1 MAIPTDP
8 VRKSELMQVVGRR
21 LKAARRAA
29 GMSQAQAAHVLRHK
43 GITQVSLAED
53 GKRLPPIFDLVKYAD
68 LYSVPLD
75 FLVGRIDDPL
85 MEAGENNQG
94 IVVRTVTHG
103 IQELFGKFA
112 TAVAGHVSVSISGIR
127 GDRRD
132 MVKMIGLAE
141 EAEVALRRLKELN
154 PGFEE
159 DMRGSS
165 RLDSILRQ
173 FAALGRDLNTRTKR
187 ERLQYAMID
196 RALEMEAIEGRVCQ
210 FQLALEITRSE
221 EAVVAEAVA

>member
-8 VRKSELMQVVGRR
+8 HRKAELTQIIGRR

-53 GKRLPPIFDLVKYAD
+53 GQRLPPLVDLVKYAD

-94 IVVRTVTHG
+94 IVVRTVARG
-103 IQELFGKFA
+103 IEDLFEKF
-112 TAVAGHVSVSISGIR
+112 TRAVAGHVSVSISGIR

-132 MVKMIGLAE
+132 LVKMIGLAE
-141 EAEVALRRLKELN
+141 EAEAALRRLKELN

-173 FAALGRDLNTRTKR
+173 FAALGRDLSARTKA

-196 RALEMEAIEGRVCQ
+196 RALELEAIEGRVCQ
-210 FQLALEITRSE
+210 FQLALEITRPE
-221 EAVVAEAVA
+221 EPAEAAA